1 MKRTLAAIA
10 LAGTYTLLGALPAMA
25 VDTAESTD
33 PRGNSAVA
41 GGDRTIN
48 VGTVGSRSAVAP
60 VLSGFNDPATATGVL
75 LWSAVGG
82 VRFWWAPPLWCGYAG
97 RHGPTRPSARR
108 ARRYDII
115 NPMGRHWR
123 KRRTVLGIPLPR
135 RPHLPVIRRPR
146 IPRLPLPPQIL
157 PYAALAVLAIVSTG
171 VAYLALT
178 GTS

>member
-82 VRFWWAPPLWCGYAG
+82 GALLVGATSVVRV
-97 RHGPTRPSARR
+97 RRQARSDQ
-108 ARRYDII
+108 A
-115 NPMGRHWR
+115 
-123 KRRTVLGIPLPR
+123 
-135 RPHLPVIRRPR
+135 
-146 IPRLPLPPQIL
+146 
-157 PYAALAVLAIVSTG
+157 
-171 VAYLALT
+171 
-178 GTS
+178 